1 MTQFFQK
8 SMQIYDLLTEEE
20 RNDPYC
26 FIEIFGAD
34 PNLEKKEKLW
44 KQIASRKA
52 GLSKTSVSY
61 ICKNGDSLISFFFV
75 IIDLLSWLIYE
86 RVLVYD
92 L

>member
-1 MTQFFQK
+1 
-8 SMQIYDLLTEEE
+8 MQIYELLTEEE
-20 RNDPYC
+20 RNDPYS
-26 FIEIFGAD
+26 FIEIFGTD

-52 GLSKTSVSY
+52 GFSKTSVSD
-61 ICKNGDSLISFFFV
+61 ICKNGDSLILFV